1 MTTFQVTIVLL
12 IMAAIVAFYETRK
25 GWSPK
30 RKETKITLQSAAE
43 TLSKMGVKDIE
54 NVEDRGICFRYDGK
68 DYLIE
73 VGSYPL
79 IRIAYG
85 EELDVNADFN
95 AANKAAKDLN
105 EIASSVYLYLDERD
119 LMFCYPSIIPS
130 CEVLEE
136 SFPPIAKYIQ
146 AATEAFRSHY
156 KSEEDKNNTPNEH
169 IK

>member
-1 MTTFQVTIVLL
+1 
-12 IMAAIVAFYETRK
+12 MAALVAFYEKRK
-25 GWSPK
+25 GWPAK
-30 RKETKITLQSAAE
+30 RKETKITLQTAAE
-43 TLSKMGVKDIE
+43 TLRVMGAKDIE
-54 NVEDRGICFRYDGK
+54 NIEDRGVCFRYDGK
-68 DYLIE
+68 EYLIE
-73 VGSYPL
+73 VGSFPL

-95 AANKAAKDLN
+95 AANKAVKELN

-156 KSEEDKNNTPNEH
+156 KSEEDKNNTPSEH
-169 IK
+169 IE

>member
-1 MTTFQVTIVLL
+1 
-12 IMAAIVAFYETRK
+12 MAAIVAFYETRK
-25 GWSPK
+25 GSSPK

-43 TLSKMGVKDIE
+43 TLCKMGAKDIE
-54 NVEDRGICFRYDGK
+54 NIEDRGVCFIYDGK
-68 DYLIE
+68 EYLIE

-79 IRIAYG
+79 VRIAYG

-95 AANKAAKDLN
+95 AANKAVKDLN

-136 SFPPIAKYIQ
+136 SFPPIVKYIQ
-146 AATEAFRSHY
+146 AATDAFRSHY
-156 KSEEDKNNTPNEH
+156 KSEEDKNNTPIEH
-169 IK
+169 SK